1 MKLNLSEDKKE
12 LFIKTSIWN
21 SFIDVFKQKKSIDV
35 SDYMVSVQIR
45 WKTLLIKT
53 NKPILNAEAK
63 ILYDDIYDSFYNKIK
78 YIEMNDYNFELKF
91 L

>member
-1 MKLNLSEDKKE
+1 
-12 LFIKTSIWN
+12 
-21 SFIDVFKQKKSIDV
+21 
-35 SDYMVSVQIR
+35 MVSVQIR

-63 ILYDDIYDSFYNKIK
+63 ILYNDIYDSFYNKIK

>member
-1 MKLNLSEDKKE
+1 MKLNLSEDKKD

-63 ILYDDIYDSFYNKIK
+63 ILYNDIYDSFYNKIK

>member
-63 ILYDDIYDSFYNKIK
+63 ILYNDIYDSFYNKIK

>member
-1 MKLNLSEDKKE
+1 MKLDLNKDKKE

-21 SFIDVFKQKKSIDV
+21 SFISVFKEEKNIDV

-53 NKPILNAEAK
+53 NKPIINAEAK
-63 ILYDDIYDSFYNKIK
+63 NLYNKIYKDFENKIK
-78 YIEMNDYNFELKF
+78 YIQMDNYDFELKF

>member
-45 WKTLLIKT
+45 
-53 NKPILNAEAK
+53 
-63 ILYDDIYDSFYNKIK
+63 
-78 YIEMNDYNFELKF
+78 
-91 L
+91 